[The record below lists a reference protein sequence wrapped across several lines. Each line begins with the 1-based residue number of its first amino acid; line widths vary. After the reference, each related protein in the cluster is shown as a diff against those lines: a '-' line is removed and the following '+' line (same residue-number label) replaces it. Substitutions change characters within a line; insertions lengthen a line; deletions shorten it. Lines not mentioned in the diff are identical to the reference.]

1 YQYGYK
7 FNAQRMNK
15 QKILLPITPNHKPD
29 WAYMEHSMKL
39 IEVRKILKIIQYYN
53 QSNLIKHGI
62 V

>member
-1 YQYGYK
+1 
-7 FNAQRMNK
+7 MNK

-29 WAYMEHSMKL
+29 WAYMEHSIKL
-39 IEVRKILKIIQYYN
+39 LEIRKILKIIQYYN